1 MDTIG
6 GEGKRESAGI
16 FRARERF
23 SRGFCQ
29 MPRAAHGGRRMRYLS
44 TRGQTR
50 PHSFTEAVAAGLA
63 PDGGL
68 FLPESLPD
76 LSGSVDGWQGL
87 GYAELAAEFLSRFG
101 PELSRDEWGDL
112 TRQAYAGFD
121 QAEVAPLV
129 RLDDRTFVLELFHGP
144 TLAFKDFA
152 LQLLGLLYKRQVART
167 GHHLA
172 VLGATSGDTGSAAIH
187 GCLGQA
193 GITIFI
199 LYPEGRVSPLQE
211 RQMACTGAA
220 NVHALCVPGTFDD
233 AQRVVK
239 EAFGDAAF
247 AAEVNLSA
255 VNSINIAR
263 VLAQCVYYLWAW
275 LRLPPA
281 TRAAGVD
288 FVVPTGNF
296 GNVLAG
302 WMVQRMGVMAGARF
316 RVATNQNDILHRFFT
331 TGDYLEGSVRASH
344 APSMDIQAAS
354 NFERFLYFLLDQDPA
369 RTRAAMAEMKA
380 SGKFSLGAPPSTT
393 LRSSRMD
400 DAGIAAAIADVW
412 ARYRYVVDPHT
423 ACGFTGLAPDRVS
436 VVLATAHPAKF
447 PEVVRAATGTEP
459 THPALEALKA
469 RPLERRPLAA
479 EVGAVKAYM
488 RKALADRSGE

>member
-1 MDTIG
+1 MQYI
-6 GEGKRESAGI
+6 
-16 FRARERF
+16 
-23 SRGFCQ
+23 
-29 MPRAAHGGRRMRYLS
+29 S

-68 FLPESLPD
+68 FLPESLPEV
-76 LSGSVDGWQGL
+76 SGRLASWAGL
-87 GYAELAAEFLSRFG
+87 GYAELAAEFLSLFG
-101 PELSRDEWGDL
+101 PDIPRAEWSELTG
-112 TRQAYAGFD
+112 QAYAAFD
-121 QAEVAPLV
+121 HPEIAPLV
-129 RLDDRTFVLELFHGP
+129 RLDDRTWVLELFHGP

-239 EAFGDAAF
+239 QAFGDAAF
-247 AAEVNLSA
+247 ATEVNLSA

-275 LRLPPA
+275 LRLPA
-281 TRAAGVD
+281 EARAVGVD
-288 FVVPTGNF
+288 YVVPTGNF

-302 WMVQRMGVMAGARF
+302 WLVQQMGVMTGARF

-331 TGDYLEGSVRASH
+331 TGEYSEGAVRASH

-354 NFERFLYFLLDQDPA
+354 NFERFLYFLLDQDPS
-369 RTRAAMAEMKA
+369 RTTAAMAAMKT
-380 SGKFSLGAPPSTT
+380 SGRLSLGTPPSTS
-393 LRSSRMD
+393 LQSSRMD
-400 DAGIAAAIADVW
+400 DAGIATAIGEVW
-412 ARYRYVVDPHT
+412 ARYRYVLDPHT
-423 ACGFTGLAPDRVS
+423 ACGFTSLDPDRVS

-447 PEVVRAATGTEP
+447 PDVVCAATGTEP
-459 THPALEALKA
+459 THPSLEALKS
-469 RPLERRPLAA
+469 RPLERRPLPA
-479 EVGAVKAYM
+479 EVGAVKAYV
-488 RKALADRSGE
+488 RHALAAEAAG